1 MEYYTVEK
9 KNNLGEQYIELS
21 VFQAIT
27 NHEVSK
33 INGIDFDGGK
43 NSVNIEIN
51 DHNQVIIGIDI
62 VIDYGLNVGK
72 VVSEIQNEVVNAID
86 RYIGFRNVRKKLIRE
101 KAVIAVYQYLLTN
114 STEEEIMNYLNE
126 CYKPRMDEREI
137 ELCKEIAFNTIE
149 RIDEYVPL
157 IEKNLKKSWSI
168 DRLSMMEKAILYV
181 AIYERNEVSK
191 EISINQAV
199 ELAKKY
205 CDEDAYKFINGVLGA
220 IG

>member
-1 MEYYTVEK
+1 MEK
-9 KNNLGEQYIELS
+9 
-21 VFQAIT
+21 
-27 NHEVSK
+27 
-33 INGIDFDGGK
+33 
-43 NSVNIEIN
+43 
-51 DHNQVIIGIDI
+51 VI
-62 VIDYGLNVGK
+62 
-72 VVSEIQNEVVNAID
+72 
-86 RYIGFRNVRKKLIRE
+86 KKLIRE

-114 STEEEIMNYLNE
+114 STEEEIVNYLNE

-137 ELCKEIAFNTIE
+137 ELCKEIVFNTIE

>member
-1 MEYYTVEK
+1 MEK
-9 KNNLGEQYIELS
+9 
-21 VFQAIT
+21 
-27 NHEVSK
+27 
-33 INGIDFDGGK
+33 
-43 NSVNIEIN
+43 
-51 DHNQVIIGIDI
+51 
-62 VIDYGLNVGK
+62 
-72 VVSEIQNEVVNAID
+72 
-86 RYIGFRNVRKKLIRE
+86 VRKKLIRE

-137 ELCKEIAFNTIE
+137 ELCKEIVFNTIE

-168 DRLSMMEKAILYV
+168 DRLSIMEKAILYV

-199 ELAKKY
+199 E
-205 CDEDAYKFINGVLGA
+205 F
-220 IG
+220 

>member
-1 MEYYTVEK
+1 MELNKENMRKIRELILFTALLIVVLWKYEEVLEV
-9 KNNLGEQYIELS
+9 LGYVGHLIFPFLLGG
-21 VFQAIT
+21 AIAF
-27 NHEVSK
+27 V
-33 INGIDFDGGK
+33 
-43 NSVNIEIN
+43 
-51 DHNQVIIGIDI
+51 
-62 VIDYGLNVGK
+62 LNVPMNFIERHLFMEK
-72 VVSEIQNEVVNAID
+72 
-86 RYIGFRNVRKKLIRE
+86 VRKKLIRE

-137 ELCKEIAFNTIE
+137 ELCKEIVFNTIE

-205 CDEDAYKFINGVLGA
+205 CDKDAYKFINGVLGA

>member
-1 MEYYTVEK
+1 MEK
-9 KNNLGEQYIELS
+9 
-21 VFQAIT
+21 
-27 NHEVSK
+27 
-33 INGIDFDGGK
+33 
-43 NSVNIEIN
+43 
-51 DHNQVIIGIDI
+51 
-62 VIDYGLNVGK
+62 
-72 VVSEIQNEVVNAID
+72 
-86 RYIGFRNVRKKLIRE
+86 VRKKLIRE

-137 ELCKEIAFNTIE
+137 ELCKEIVFNTIE

-157 IEKNLKKSWSI
+157 IEKNLK
-168 DRLSMMEKAILYV
+168 KAILYV

>member
-1 MEYYTVEK
+1 MEK
-9 KNNLGEQYIELS
+9 
-21 VFQAIT
+21 
-27 NHEVSK
+27 
-33 INGIDFDGGK
+33 
-43 NSVNIEIN
+43 
-51 DHNQVIIGIDI
+51 
-62 VIDYGLNVGK
+62 
-72 VVSEIQNEVVNAID
+72 
-86 RYIGFRNVRKKLIRE
+86 VRKKLIRE

-137 ELCKEIAFNTIE
+137 ELCKEIVFNTIE

-181 AIYERNEVSK
+181 